1 MKCSK
6 TVQIQKTAGFTLIEL
21 LVVIVMIGVLSAIAA
36 PGWLAFLNRQRVTAV
51 RNDLT
56 QVLKNAQQDAI
67 QKRQTWQ
74 VRVVDDPE
82 NPVVEVG
89 PAGAIGLAQILGG
102 DASSRGQV
110 TLNSYSVDPSGNKN
124 EELDLVAFDYQ
135 GILID
140 RNNVPFVIAI
150 AAGQS
155 DAKQCV
161 IVANLLGSIKTASN
175 ADCDNPSL

>member
-1 MKCSK
+1 MKYNK

-21 LVVIVMIGVLSAIAA
+21 LVVIVMVGILSAIAA

-56 QVLKNAQQDAI
+56 QVLRNAQQDAI

-74 VRVVDDPE
+74 VRVIEDPDS
-82 NPVVEVG
+82 PVVEVG
-89 PAGAIGLAQILGG
+89 PEGATGLSQILGG
-102 DASSRGQV
+102 DNSSRGQV
-110 TLNSYSVDPSGNKN
+110 TLNLNPVDV
-124 EELDLVAFDYQ
+124 EDVIAFDYR
-135 GILID
+135 GIPTDSTNL
-140 RNNVPFVIAI
+140 PFVIAI
-150 AAGQS
+150 TAGQS